1 MLVVA
6 LHGYAVAGRGRHE
19 AAGTAKDGRFSFRA
33 GGGFGAVVG
42 LLGSAG
48 PRLFFA
54 QGECVWALH
63 LESPTIVDDQVG
75 VKWRPLTREDIVRHT
90 SKLAGMFL
98 VGALFAVG
106 CGPSELELKAQ
117 KDLKDLQDENAKLKA
132 EKQDLTKKLAD
143 ATAAADKFKAWGT
156 GTQADKEALQKKL
169 AELEKAKAASEAR
182 EAMFRSLAEKLRS
195 MVDAGQIKVTVRN
208 GRMLLV
214 LPNDI
219 LFDSGKVEIK
229 EEGKSA
235 IANVAK
241 VLAGMADRHF
251 LVAGHTDNV
260 PIKTKKFRSN
270 WELSTQRAVEVT
282 RLLVEGGM
290 KPSQLGAAG
299 YADFDPAASNDTP
312 DGQKQNRRIE
322 IVVEP
327 NLSEL
332 PNLDNLGGK
341 PAAK

>member
-1 MLVVA
+1 
-6 LHGYAVAGRGRHE
+6 
-19 AAGTAKDGRFSFRA
+19 
-33 GGGFGAVVG
+33 
-42 LLGSAG
+42 
-48 PRLFFA
+48 
-54 QGECVWALH
+54 
-63 LESPTIVDDQVG
+63 VDVEDG

-90 SKLAGMFL
+90 SKLLGMFL
-98 VGALFAVG
+98 VGSLFAVG
-106 CGPSELELKAQ
+106 CGPSELELKVASLD
-117 KDLKDLQDENAKLKA
+117 KALKEQQDENAKLKA
-132 EKQDLTKKLAD
+132 EKTDLNKKLAD

-219 LFDSGKVEIK
+219 LFDSGKVELK
-229 EEGKSA
+229 EEGKTA

-260 PIKTKKFRSN
+260 PIKTHKFRSN

-299 YADFDPAASNDTP
+299 YADFDPAAANDTP

-332 PNLDNLGGK
+332 PSLDGLGGK
-341 PAAK
+341 PAGK

>member
-1 MLVVA
+1 
-6 LHGYAVAGRGRHE
+6 
-19 AAGTAKDGRFSFRA
+19 
-33 GGGFGAVVG
+33 
-42 LLGSAG
+42 
-48 PRLFFA
+48 
-54 QGECVWALH
+54 
-63 LESPTIVDDQVG
+63 
-75 VKWRPLTREDIVRHT
+75 
-90 SKLAGMFL
+90 MFL
-98 VGALFAVG
+98 VGALFAMG

-117 KDLKDLQDENAKLKA
+117 KDLKDQQDENAKLKA
-132 EKQDLTKKLAD
+132 EKESLTKKLAE

-182 EAMFRSLAEKLRS
+182 EAMFRGLAEKLRS

-229 EEGKSA
+229 EEGKNA

-282 RLLVEGGM
+282 RLLIEGGM
-290 KPSQLGAAG
+290 KPAQLGAAG

-332 PNLDNLGGK
+332 PSLEGLGAK

>member
-1 MLVVA
+1 M
-6 LHGYAVAGRGRHE
+6 RN
-19 AAGTAKDGRFSFRA
+19 TS
-33 GGGFGAVVG
+33 
-42 LLGSAG
+42 
-48 PRLFFA
+48 RL
-54 QGECVWALH
+54 
-63 LESPTIVDDQVG
+63 IVT
-75 VKWRPLTREDIVRHT
+75 L
-90 SKLAGMFL
+90 L
-98 VGALFAVG
+98 VGGLFAVG
-106 CGPSELELKAQ
+106 CGPTELEQKVPGLEKALKEQ
-117 KDLKDLQDENAKLKA
+117 QDENAKLKA
-132 EKQDLTKKLAD
+132 QADDLSKRLAE
-143 ATAAADKFKAWGT
+143 ATAAADRFKKWGT
-156 GTQADKEALQKKL
+156 GTQDEKEALQRKL
-169 AELEKAKAASEAR
+169 DELEKAKAASEAR

-229 EEGKSA
+229 DEGKTA

-241 VLAGMADRHF
+241 VLAGMPDRHF

-299 YADFDPAASNDTP
+299 YADFDPAANNDTP

-332 PNLDNLGGK
+332 PSLEGLGAK
-341 PAAK
+341 PATK

>member
-1 MLVVA
+1 
-6 LHGYAVAGRGRHE
+6 
-19 AAGTAKDGRFSFRA
+19 
-33 GGGFGAVVG
+33 
-42 LLGSAG
+42 
-48 PRLFFA
+48 
-54 QGECVWALH
+54 
-63 LESPTIVDDQVG
+63 
-75 VKWRPLTREDIVRHT
+75 
-90 SKLAGMFL
+90 
-98 VGALFAVG
+98 
-106 CGPSELELKAQ
+106 
-117 KDLKDLQDENAKLKA
+117 
-132 EKQDLTKKLAD
+132 
-143 ATAAADKFKAWGT
+143 
-156 GTQADKEALQKKL
+156 
-169 AELEKAKAASEAR
+169 
-182 EAMFRSLAEKLRS
+182 

-219 LFDSGKVEIK
+219 LFDSGKVELK
-229 EEGKSA
+229 DEGKTA

-260 PIKTKKFRSN
+260 PIKTHKFRSN

-282 RLLVEGGM
+282 RLMVEGGM

-332 PNLDNLGGK
+332 PSLEGLGG
-341 PAAK
+341 AAGK